1 MNIGKRIKI
10 YIEEIIKK
18 DRVRR
23 KKGEAKIAVAEF
35 NASIEPDE
43 KLSYN
48 PMEEARERE
57 ELENRYKEYLDR
69 HCDYGLA
76 K

>member
-1 MNIGKRIKI
+1 MNIGEMIKN
-10 YIEEIIKK
+10 Y
-18 DRVRR
+18 RVSR
-23 KKGEAKIAVAEF
+23 KIREAKRAVAEF

>member
-1 MNIGKRIKI
+1 MIKN
-10 YIEEIIKK
+10 Y
-18 DRVRR
+18 RVNR
-23 KKGEAKIAVAEF
+23 KNYRVNRKIREAKRAVAEF

>member
-1 MNIGKRIKI
+1 MNIGEMIKN
-10 YIEEIIKK
+10 Y
-18 DRVRR
+18 RVNR
-23 KKGEAKIAVAEF
+23 KIREAKRAVAEF

>member
-1 MNIGKRIKI
+1 MNIGEMIRNYRVNRKI
-10 YIEEIIKK
+10 
-18 DRVRR
+18 R
-23 KKGEAKIAVAEF
+23 EAKRAVAEF